1 MYQIYLFVISV
12 IAGNQLIYE
21 DKNVLVMED
30 SYSLLEADGI
40 SPSEPVQ
47 QLLSTMILLGVQ
59 SHTAKCLICLHLHGP
74 SSSIALQKNCN
85 IRQPDVSVAI
95 AELRRLEVVKSDL
108 SASNGRGRP
117 SHIYQLTGTLE
128 ECIIPF
134 IEEAKNNISTIVS
147 AITTLEG
154 LAQKDKI

>member
-1 MYQIYLFVISV
+1 
-12 IAGNQLIYE
+12 
-21 DKNVLVMED
+21 MED
-30 SYSLLEADGI
+30 SYSLLEANGI
-40 SPSEPVQ
+40 SSSKPVQ
-47 QLLSTMILLGVQ
+47 QLISTMIRLGVQ

-74 SSSIALQKNCN
+74 SSSITLQKNCN

-108 SASNGRGRP
+108 TASTGRGRP

-134 IEEAKNNISTIVS
+134 IEEAKNKISTIVS

-154 LAQKDKI
+154 LAQKDEI

>member
-1 MYQIYLFVISV
+1 
-12 IAGNQLIYE
+12 
-21 DKNVLVMED
+21 MEE
-30 SYSLLEADGI
+30 SYSWKETKGI
-40 SPSEPVQ
+40 GSSEPFQ
-47 QLLSTMILLGVQ
+47 QLLSIMVHLGIQ

-95 AELRRLEVVKSDL
+95 AELRRLEVVKSDF
-108 SASNGRGRP
+108 STSSGRGRP

-134 IEEAKNNISTIVS
+134 IAEAKNKVSNIVS
-147 AITTLEG
+147 AIATLEE
-154 LAQKDKI
+154 LAQKAKI

>member
-1 MYQIYLFVISV
+1 MEESYNWMDTK
-12 IAGNQLIYE
+12 GNR
-21 DKNVLVMED
+21 
-30 SYSLLEADGI
+30 S
-40 SPSEPVQ
+40 SEPFQ
-47 QLLSTMILLGVQ
+47 QLLSIMVHLGIQ

-95 AELRRLEVVKSDL
+95 AELRRLEVVKSDS
-108 SASNGRGRP
+108 SASSGRGRP

-134 IEEAKNNISTIVS
+134 IAEAKNKVSTIVS
-147 AITTLEG
+147 AIATLES
-154 LAQKDKI
+154 LAQKDNI

>member
-1 MYQIYLFVISV
+1 
-12 IAGNQLIYE
+12 
-21 DKNVLVMED
+21 MEE
-30 SYSLLEADGI
+30 SYNWMDTKGSR
-40 SPSEPVQ
+40 SSEPFQ
-47 QLLSTMILLGVQ
+47 QLLSIMVHLGIQ

-95 AELRRLEVVKSDL
+95 AELRRLEVVKSDS
-108 SASNGRGRP
+108 SASSGRGRP

-134 IEEAKNNISTIVS
+134 IAEAKNKVSTIVS
-147 AITTLEG
+147 AIATLES
-154 LAQKDKI
+154 LAQKDNI

>member
-1 MYQIYLFVISV
+1 M

-21 DKNVLVMED
+21 DNNVLVMED
-30 SYSLLEADGI
+30 SYSLLEENVI
-40 SPSEPVQ
+40 SSSEPVQ
-47 QLLSTMILLGVQ
+47 QLVSTMIRLGVQ
-59 SHTAKCLICLHLHGP
+59 SHTAKCLMCLHMHGP
-74 SSSIALQKNCN
+74 SSSITLQKNCN

-95 AELRRLEVVKSDL
+95 AELRRLEVVKSD
-108 SASNGRGRP
+108 STASTGRGRP

-134 IEEAKNNISTIVS
+134 IEEAKNKISTIVS

-154 LAQKDKI
+154 LAQKNRI

>member
-1 MYQIYLFVISV
+1 M
-12 IAGNQLIYE
+12 IYE
-21 DKNVLVMED
+21 DNRVLVMEE
-30 SYSLLEADGI
+30 SYNWMDTKGSR
-40 SPSEPVQ
+40 SSEPFQ
-47 QLLSTMILLGVQ
+47 QLLSIMVHLGIQ
-59 SHTAKCLICLHLHGP
+59 SHTVKCLICLHLHGP

-95 AELRRLEVVKSDL
+95 AELRRLEVVKSDS
-108 SASNGRGRP
+108 SASSGRGRP

-134 IEEAKNNISTIVS
+134 IAEAKNKVSTIVS
-147 AITTLEG
+147 AIATLES

>member
-1 MYQIYLFVISV
+1 
-12 IAGNQLIYE
+12 
-21 DKNVLVMED
+21 MED
-30 SYSLLEADGI
+30 SYSLLESNGI
-40 SPSEPVQ
+40 SSTEPAQ
-47 QLLSTMILLGVQ
+47 QLLSTMVLLGVQ
-59 SHTAKCLICLHLHGP
+59 RHTAKCLICLHLHGP

-95 AELRRLEVVKSDL
+95 AELKRLEVVKSD
-108 SASNGRGRP
+108 SSVSNGRGRP

-134 IEEAKNNISTIVS
+134 IEEAKNKFSTIVS

-154 LAQKDKI
+154 LVQSDKI

>member
-1 MYQIYLFVISV
+1 
-12 IAGNQLIYE
+12 
-21 DKNVLVMED
+21 MED
-30 SYSLLEADGI
+30 SYSLLEANGI
-40 SPSEPVQ
+40 SSSKPVQ
-47 QLLSTMILLGVQ
+47 QLLSTMIRLGVQ
-59 SHTAKCLICLHLHGP
+59 SHTAKCLVYLHMHGP
-74 SSSIALQKNCN
+74 SSSITLQKNCN

-108 SASNGRGRP
+108 TASTGRGRP

-134 IEEAKNNISTIVS
+134 ILEAKNKISTIVS
-147 AITTLEG
+147 AITALEV

>member
-1 MYQIYLFVISV
+1 M

-21 DKNVLVMED
+21 DKRVLVMEE
-30 SYSLLEADGI
+30 SYSLMETDGI
-40 SPSEPVQ
+40 RSSEPVQ

-59 SHTAKCLICLHLHGP
+59 SHTAKCLICLHIHGP

-95 AELRRLEVVKSDL
+95 AELRRLGVVKSN
-108 SASNGRGRP
+108 SSPSTGRGRP

-134 IEEAKNNISTIVS
+134 IVEAKNKISTIVS

-154 LAQKDKI
+154 LAQRDNI

>member
-1 MYQIYLFVISV
+1 
-12 IAGNQLIYE
+12 
-21 DKNVLVMED
+21 MEE
-30 SYSLLEADGI
+30 SYSWKETKGI
-40 SPSEPVQ
+40 SSSKPFQ
-47 QLLSTMILLGVQ
+47 QLHSIMVQLGIQ

-95 AELRRLEVVKSDL
+95 AELRRLEVVKSV
-108 SASNGRGRP
+108 SSTSSGRGRP

-134 IEEAKNNISTIVS
+134 IVEANNKVSTIVS
-147 AITTLEG
+147 AIATLEE
-154 LAQKDKI
+154 LVQKAKI

>member
-1 MYQIYLFVISV
+1 
-12 IAGNQLIYE
+12 
-21 DKNVLVMED
+21 MED
-30 SYSLLEADGI
+30 SYSLLESNGI
-40 SPSEPVQ
+40 SSTEPAQ

-59 SHTAKCLICLHLHGP
+59 RYTAKCLICLHLHGP

-95 AELRRLEVVKSDL
+95 AELKRLEVVKSD
-108 SASNGRGRP
+108 SSVSNGRGRP

-134 IEEAKNNISTIVS
+134 IEEAKNKFSTIVS

-154 LAQKDKI
+154 LVQSDKI

>member
-1 MYQIYLFVISV
+1 
-12 IAGNQLIYE
+12 
-21 DKNVLVMED
+21 MED
-30 SYSLLEADGI
+30 SYSLLEANGI
-40 SPSEPVQ
+40 SSSKPVQ
-47 QLLSTMILLGVQ
+47 QLLSTMIRLGVQ
-59 SHTAKCLICLHLHGP
+59 SHTAKCLVYLHMHGP
-74 SSSIALQKNCN
+74 SSSITLQKNCN

-108 SASNGRGRP
+108 TASTGRGRP

-134 IEEAKNNISTIVS
+134 IEEAKNKISIIVS

-154 LAQKDKI
+154 LAQKDEI

>member
-1 MYQIYLFVISV
+1 
-12 IAGNQLIYE
+12 
-21 DKNVLVMED
+21 MED
-30 SYSLLEADGI
+30 SYILPEANEI
-40 SPSEPVQ
+40 SSTEPAQ
-47 QLLSTMILLGVQ
+47 QLLSTMIRLGVQ
-59 SHTAKCLICLHLHGP
+59 SHTAKCLMCLHIHGP
-74 SSSIALQKNCN
+74 SSSITLQKNCN

-95 AELRRLEVVKSDL
+95 AELRRLEVVKSD
-108 SASNGRGRP
+108 SSISSGRGRP

-134 IEEAKNNISTIVS
+134 ILEAKNKISTIVS

>member
-1 MYQIYLFVISV
+1 
-12 IAGNQLIYE
+12 
-21 DKNVLVMED
+21 MED
-30 SYSLLEADGI
+30 SYSLLEANGI
-40 SPSEPVQ
+40 SSSKPVQ
-47 QLLSTMILLGVQ
+47 QLLSTMIRLGVQ
-59 SHTAKCLICLHLHGP
+59 SHTAKCLVYLHMHGP
-74 SSSIALQKNCN
+74 SSSITLQKNCN

-108 SASNGRGRP
+108 TASTGRGRP